1 MDSYKPTSHYQY
13 ALNECIG
20 DLALVQTHPPRE
32 VR

>member
-1 MDSYKPTSHYQY
+1 MFADTAPPTS
-13 ALNECIG
+13 LDERIG